1 MAEVGDAAEACHV
14 RHVGHG
20 VFARVEQFG
29 CPAHLG
35 VAHQFVER
43 HSREGFHFAVE
54 GRVAHTHLVGD
65 EGHVHAFHVEMVGD
79 DAVHLVEEV
88 PVELA
93 ERLDG
98 FRVVWRGFVFAG
110 V

>member
-1 MAEVGDAAEACHV
+1 M
-14 RHVGHG
+14 
-20 VFARVEQFG
+20 
-29 CPAHLG
+29 
-35 VAHQFVER
+35 
-43 HSREGFHFAVE
+43 
-54 GRVAHTHLVGD
+54 AHTHLVGD